1 MKPPILSLKID
12 ESYSRSHGGCLGECV
27 VVGSPRIAGTTSPEV
42 KMEHVKSYEGVVW
55 GVGATDASSAF
66 GVVLYAV
73 AKRGFDL
80 ALSLVGLMFAA
91 PLMAMIWV
99 AIRLESRGP
108 AIFRQVRVGK
118 DCKPFHI
125 LKFRTMV
132 QCFGAPL
139 TIGVEDPRI
148 TRVGRFLRKHK
159 LDELPQLINVIR
171 GEMSLVGPRPEATG
185 FINLGDR
192 RQRAVFSV
200 LPGLTA
206 PSSLSFFDLDQ
217 ELSMTDDPVKHY
229 RSQILPL
236 KIEMN
241 LSYIRER
248 NLAMDI
254 RLVLATLGRL
264 AGFVK

>member
-1 MKPPILSLKID
+1 
-12 ESYSRSHGGCLGECV
+12 
-27 VVGSPRIAGTTSPEV
+27 
-42 KMEHVKSYEGVVW
+42 MEHTKSYEGMAW
-55 GVGATDASSAF
+55 DAGWSDEDSIRE
-66 GVVLYAV
+66 VLYSV
-73 AKRGFDL
+73 TKRGFDVVLSALGLLL
-80 ALSLVGLMFAA
+80 AS
-91 PLMAMIWV
+91 PLMALIAI

-132 QCFGAPL
+132 QGFGAPL

-148 TRVGRFLRKHK
+148 TRMGRFLRKHK
-159 LDELPQLINVIR
+159 IDELPQLVNVIR

-206 PSSLSFFDLDQ
+206 PSSLNFFDLDL
-217 ELSMTDDPVKHY
+217 ELSMTDDPVRHY
-229 RSQILPL
+229 RSHILPK

-248 NLAMDI
+248 SLAMDI